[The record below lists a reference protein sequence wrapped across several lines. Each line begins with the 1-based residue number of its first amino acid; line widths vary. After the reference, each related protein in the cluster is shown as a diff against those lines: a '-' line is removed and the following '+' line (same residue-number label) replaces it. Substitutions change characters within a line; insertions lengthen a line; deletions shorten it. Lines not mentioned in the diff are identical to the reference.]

1 MDNADA
7 STAFVNILSVLFGAL
22 GGIIVA
28 ILNNSFERARRKA
41 EIEKLEAETK
51 KLKAETNILNAQ
63 AGSLESKAA
72 SIEDRQEALEFI
84 IKYFVPWPEIYFLEK
99 LVFAGDR
106 DFVEFED
113 KFRDKEHLRGLRDQG
128 FIEKIGQ
135 KNISDL
141 NHGDNLRQFFKGTES
156 GNKYLEYLKRLNRR

>member
-1 MDNADA
+1 MSNADT
-7 STAFVNILSVLFGAL
+7 STAFINILSVLFGAL
-22 GGIIVA
+22 GGVVVA
-28 ILNNSFERARRKA
+28 FLNNFFTRERKKA
-41 EIEKLEAETK
+41 EIKKLEAETEFLNTQTES
-51 KLKAETNILNAQ
+51 LK
-63 AGSLESKAA
+63 SKAA
-72 SIEDRQEALEFI
+72 TIEDRQEGLEFI

-99 LVFAGDR
+99 LVFADDR

-156 GNKYLEYLKRLNRR
+156 GKKYLEYLKRLN